1 MRVCTVSVI
10 ALLAG
15 AVPGHAADIAATTTG
30 ATAAD
35 GDVVQSGVT
44 VSNSGAPGSTALSVP
59 SGSSGSPTTVTNNGI
74 ITSDAASSELAI
86 GPKNNDYITIINN
99 STGLISSEGTG
110 GTIRLDN
117 NFTLTN
123 DGTITSANG
132 TNTVRSDND
141 AYITNNGT
149 IQSDGD
155 PASGD
160 NSSAVRI
167 DSGYVFNGS
176 ALNTSALIVN
186 NANATTLS
194 SGDQD
199 SNVYAVQAGDTDAA
213 YVTNYGIIRATGD
226 AASVATGHNE
236 GEVGGV
242 RLGGASSTLDNYG
255 IIETTGSIV
264 DTTGDNAEIGDMYG
278 VRVDGSDD
286 IVYNRAGASIAGGKH
301 GLTIDK
307 DATGTTVYNW
317 STITGENGS
326 GIGSDATDNAT
337 VISVYNYDGATITG
351 TWNGSAVFGDGD
363 GVDIDHIAYVENYGT
378 IQGTGAHGIKPG
390 ETDPSNSEGLA
401 LGGGTVINGDAA
413 TTTALISGAAY
424 GITVNDSNGGD
435 AFGATD
441 ITNYGTIRG
450 LNGYAIKLA
459 DDAGSWSNTI
469 SNYGTISGT
478 STTTVMLGNGDDTFN
493 DYGGSVTGIV
503 DAEGG
508 SDTLNVDRGA
518 ATNYSLVGA
527 NWLNFETTNILS
539 GSVTQSGDYSS
550 ATAFNIASG
559 AGFTGTGTV
568 TTTTF
573 TNSGDLSVGTASA
586 TGTLS
591 IDGNFVNE
599 AGSILAVKLGGSS
612 SDLVDVTGTATL
624 NGGTLE
630 SSGIGS
636 LTAAT
641 YTVLQATGGVSG
653 TFDTYLD
660 NLSPFARTS
669 LSYDANDVTIT
680 VDPVAQTGAGSNVAN
695 ALFNGTG
702 AGPELQQVFTDI
714 SGMSSNDAGQALEQ
728 LTPDQSNGASN
739 GAVQSAN
746 AFAGQTN
753 ARIGSLQSA
762 AASARGGHRLAL
774 SGNTAGDLTASLV
787 GGSMSSAA
795 TAGIWARGFG
805 LAGSLDAQSGATN
818 GLSYKGGGITAGYD
832 RFISDTTLV
841 GVSVGYA
848 RIVNDPDRVGAS
860 SDVTTYAL
868 GLYAAT
874 LLGDVDL
881 SAALGATL
889 NKNHESRHIVILPTT
904 NEVASADFDG
914 STFSA
919 NVEAG
924 KTLTYGNVALR
935 PAIGLDWLHV
945 KSDGYT
951 ETGAPGL
958 NLSQTSQSDN
968 LLRATVGASVALNG
982 GPVVPSLGL
991 RWGHDITQADGALA
1005 YSFAGLG
1012 NSSFL
1017 IDRNTPDR
1025 DALLVD
1031 AGLDADLGKGMS
1043 LTFAGSSDLRSNA
1056 QSYGLSVKLGY
1067 SW

>member
-1 MRVCTVSVI
+1 MRRAFLFVLLGSTATVAILSTAAPAQAVGCN
-10 ALLAG
+10 ALS
-15 AVPGHAADIAATTTG
+15 ATTAG
-30 ATAAD
+30 GVTAVD
-35 GDVVQSGVT
+35 GDCVQSGDT
-44 VSNSGAPGSTALSVP
+44 IDNSTATGNVP
-59 SGSSGSPTTVTNNGI
+59 VTITAGSSGSPTV
-74 ITSDAASSELAI
+74 
-86 GPKNNDYITIINN
+86 
-99 STGLISSEGTG
+99 
-110 GTIRLDN
+110 
-117 NFTLTN
+117 FTN
-123 DGTITSANG
+123 DGTIQSVAGSSQSAIG
-132 TNTVRSDND
+132 TKSKDYVT
-141 AYITNNGT
+141 INN
-149 IQSDGD
+149 
-155 PASGD
+155 SGD
-160 NSSAVRI
+160 IISDATS
-167 DSGYVFNGS
+167 DSNGS
-176 ALNTSALIVN
+176 AEAIRLGKHITIDNSGNIRATADPVSSN
-186 NANATTLS
+186 NAYAIYIGSGDVTNELTGVIENTGNATDLNAGS
-194 SGDQD
+194 MD
-199 SNVYAVQAGDTDAA
+199 SNVYALYAGKKGTSTI
-213 YVTNYGIIRATGD
+213 TNYGIIRATGNS
-226 AASVATGHNE
+226 ASVDTGGNE
-236 GEVGGV
+236 GEVGAV
-242 RLGGASSTLDNYG
+242 RMGDPGSSGSVLDNYG
-255 IIETTGSIV
+255 TIETTGSLV
-264 DTTGDNAEIGDMYG
+264 NEGTVDNANIADMYG
-278 VRVDGSDD
+278 VRDDGAND
-286 IVYNRAGASIAGGKH
+286 IIYNRASASITGGKH
-301 GLTIDK
+301 GITIDK
-307 DATGTTVYNW
+307 DASGTTVYNW
-317 STITGENGS
+317 GTITGENGS
-326 GIGSDATDNAT
+326 GVGSDATDNAS
-337 VISVYNYDGATITG
+337 VVSVYNYAGATITG
-351 TWNGSAVFGDGD
+351 TWNQTAYNGGNLAYSFGDGD
-363 GVDIDHIAYVENYGT
+363 GVDIDHIAYIENYGT

-401 LGGGTVINGDAA
+401 LGGGTVINGDAV
-413 TTTALISGAAY
+413 TTTALISGAEY

-459 DDAGSWSNTI
+459 DDAGSWNNTI

-493 DYGGSVTGIV
+493 DYGGTVTGIV

-508 SDTLNVDRGA
+508 SDTLNIDRGA
-518 ATNYSLVGA
+518 ATAYTLVGA

-550 ATAFNIASG
+550 TTAFNVASG

-573 TNSGDLSVGTASA
+573 TNSGDLSVGTKSA
-586 TGTLS
+586 TGTLT

-599 AGSILAVKLGGSS
+599 AGSTLAVKLGGSS

-636 LTAAT
+636 LTATT
-641 YTVLQATGGVSG
+641 YTVLKATGGVTG

-680 VDPVAQTGAGSNVAN
+680 VDPVAQTGASSNVAN

-714 SGMSSNDAGQALEQ
+714 SGMSAGDAGQALEQ

-753 ARIGSLQSA
+753 ARVGSLQSA

-774 SGNTAGDLTASLV
+774 SGDTAGDLAASLV

-795 TAGIWARGFG
+795 TAGVWARGFG
-805 LAGSLDAQSGATN
+805 LTGSLDAQSGATN
-818 GLSYKGGGITAGYD
+818 GLSYKGGGVVAGYD

-874 LLGDVDL
+874 LLDDVDL

-889 NKNHESRHIVILPTT
+889 NKNHESRHIVILPATD
-904 NEVASADFDG
+904 EVASADFDG

-919 NVEAG
+919 NFEAG

-991 RWGHDITQADGALA
+991 RWGHDISQADGALA

-1031 AGLDADLGKGMS
+1031 AGLDADLGKGML
-1043 LTFAGSSDLRSNA
+1043 LTFAGSADLRSNA